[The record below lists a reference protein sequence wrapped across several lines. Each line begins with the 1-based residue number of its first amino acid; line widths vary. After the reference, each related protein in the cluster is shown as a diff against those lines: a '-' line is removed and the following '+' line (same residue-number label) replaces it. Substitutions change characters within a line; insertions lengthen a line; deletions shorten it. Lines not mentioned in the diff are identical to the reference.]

1 MFESNSNCN
10 NIQIIQNNSWF
21 YVVNL
26 YLTEFCFGVVE
37 SGVGMKSCY
46 RVSFSISGLSNQ
58 LKL

>member
-1 MFESNSNCN
+1 MFECNSNCN

-37 SGVGMKSCY
+37 PRVGMKSCY
-46 RVSFSISGLSNQ
+46 RASFSIFMTFQSA
-58 LKL
+58 